1 MRTLPRF
8 AGLAALAAPLPV
20 AAHGFGRLY
29 NLPVPFWLYAWAASA
44 ALLLSFLLAA
54 YFATAPAARAGG
66 SRDLGELA
74 LGRWLHRARPT
85 LAALSLGLLLLC
97 IASGLFGN
105 RAPYR
110 NFSMTFF
117 WVVFV
122 LGITYLSALVGDFYA
137 ALNPWRVLAGLLSRA
152 WRGYARGRL
161 RYREAWGDWPALA
174 LYLGFIGFEL
184 FGHSKPPSLA
194 WMLLAYTA
202 LNLFGVWLVG
212 ARAWFRH
219 CELFSVF
226 LRLVALMA
234 PLDYRPAEV
243 AGERGQLRLRWP
255 FSGCLLYTS
264 PSPRD

>member
-1 MRTLPRF
+1 VRTLPRF

-85 LAALSLGLLLLC
+85 LDALSLGLLLLC

-105 RAPYR
+105 RDPYR

-122 LGITYLSALVGDFYA
+122 LGYSYLTALAGNSWPL
-137 ALNPWRVLAGLLSRA
+137 LNPWRTQIGRA
-152 WRGYARGRL
+152 
-161 RYREAWGDWPALA
+161 
-174 LYLGFIGFEL
+174 
-184 FGHSKPPSLA
+184 H
-194 WMLLAYTA
+194 
-202 LNLFGVWLVG
+202 V
-212 ARAWFRH
+212 
-219 CELFSVF
+219 
-226 LRLVALMA
+226 
-234 PLDYRPAEV
+234 
-243 AGERGQLRLRWP
+243 
-255 FSGCLLYTS
+255 
-264 PSPRD
+264 